1 MRLVLLPALAIAI
14 VALPARA
21 AEKPEV
27 RYTDLTGKACR
38 FVSGAKTADD
48 DAVKRCPGHGGAEVE
63 TLAGHTRLRL
73 SYRFSESQVA
83 RDVVVAWSAGKTLE
97 WRGLKTNKGFQP
109 YATILRL
116 LLKDPESARPEADG
130 QVLAV
135 MRFDPRE
142 AEACVIAYVDAQA
155 NKDPNRLARTIADR
169 DGPTFDCESDEPK
182 VVGAETRWTAE
193 LMKPRRR

>member
-1 MRLVLLPALAIAI
+1 MMRLVLLPALAIAI

-97 WRGLKTNKGFQP
+97 WRGLK
-109 YATILRL
+109 
-116 LLKDPESARPEADG
+116 DPESARPEADG
-130 QVLAV
+130 QVLAL

-142 AEACVIAYVDAQA
+142 AEACVMAYIDAQA
-155 NKDPNRLARTIADR
+155 NKDPNRLARTVADR